1 MLKHKFSLLIT
12 VFILAIS
19 CSAPS
24 NEAEELFEEIINS
37 EIEKELIVLMN
48 EYRRSKGLGK
58 LSVNYVAQ
66 KYASQHNTYMISI
79 NKISH
84 DNFQE
89 RASQLSAETN
99 AVLVAENLAKDY
111 DNANDAFE
119 AWLNSPGHKDNI
131 EADFTHTGISA
142 KKDAL
147 GNYYYTQIF
156 FR

>member
-1 MLKHKFSLLIT
+1 MLQNKFSLLIT
-12 VFILAIS
+12 VFVLVIS
-19 CSAPS
+19 CSTPS
-24 NEAEELFEEIINS
+24 NEAEELLEETINS
-37 EIEKELIVLMN
+37 EIEKELIVLIN
-48 EYRRSKGLGK
+48 KYRTSKGLVR
-58 LSVNYVAQ
+58 LSVDSVAQ

-119 AWLNSPGHKDNI
+119 AWLDSPGHKENI
-131 EADFTHTGISA
+131 ETNFTHTGISA
-142 KKDAL
+142 KMDAE

-156 FR
+156 FK